1 MPAMS
6 SIESAPVVAPSIQIF
21 VNGVAHTVA
30 AGLSVDDLLGTLGL
44 DPAQVAVERNG
55 EIVPRRQ
62 RGSTPLGNGDRFE
75 LVTFVGGG

>member
-1 MPAMS
+1 MQSPISAEPAAD
-6 SIESAPVVAPSIQIF
+6 ESIQI
-21 VNGVAHTVA
+21 VLNGQPYPIWRGA
-30 AGLSVDDLLGTLGL
+30 SVHDLVIALGM

-62 RGSTPLGNGDRFE
+62 RAEVTLCADDRCE